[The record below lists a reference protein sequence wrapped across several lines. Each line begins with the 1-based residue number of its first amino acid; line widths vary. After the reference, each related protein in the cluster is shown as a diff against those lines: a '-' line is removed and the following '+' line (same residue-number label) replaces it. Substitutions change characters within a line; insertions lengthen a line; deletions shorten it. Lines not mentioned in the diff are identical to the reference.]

1 MKRNFI
7 FEKTSFIKKF
17 KMFTLYFPTF
27 LCRLFEE
34 KKKKSCLY
42 TKKKNIRSIEIYEEK
57 KINSIISREKKT
69 HEKKYLLTS
78 LNYFGFSFQ
87 P

>member
-42 TKKKNIRSIEIYEEK
+42 TKKKTYVQLRYTK
-57 KINSIISREKKT
+57 NSIISREKKT

>member
-42 TKKKNIRSIEIYEEK
+42 TKKKTYVQLRYTKKKKSIQLSPEKRKPTKKNIY
-57 KINSIISREKKT
+57 
-69 HEKKYLLTS
+69 
-78 LNYFGFSFQ
+78 
-87 P
+87 